1 MQSVLTAVRD
11 FLHWAPDDL
20 VGVIILALAAL
31 IALVVHFALSRIVRR
46 ILGGRH
52 PYLASIL
59 AGTAGPTRAALL
71 VLALFIALPV
81 APFDGDTRST
91 LATALLV
98 VAILLL
104 GWIAITATHIAA
116 DLYLRRFRV
125 DVADNLIARKHV
137 TQIRVLRRVADS
149 ILVIITI
156 GAALMTFESVRQY
169 GVSLFASAGVAG
181 LVVGL
186 AARPVLGNLIAG
198 IQLAMTQP
206 IRIDDAVLVEGESG
220 RVEEIT
226 ATYVVLRLWDLRRM
240 VVPLTYFIEKPF
252 QNWSRESTKLIGT
265 VLIHVDFTAPVE
277 RLREKAVEIAK
288 ASPLWDGD
296 LIKVHVTDATA
307 STMVLRIIASARTS
321 GDSFDLRCEIR
332 EKLIDFLQRELP
344 GTLPLQRQ
352 IPVGGEPASKPQD

>member
-1 MQSVLTAVRD
+1 MQSLLTAVRD
-11 FLHWAPDDL
+11 FLHWAPSDL
-20 VGVIILALAAL
+20 VGVIVLGLAAL
-31 IALVVHFALSRIVRR
+31 IALLVHLVLSRLVRR
-46 ILGGRH
+46 ILGERH

-59 AGTAGPTRAALL
+59 AGTAAPTRVAFL
-71 VLALFIALPV
+71 VLALFIALPI
-81 APFDGDTRST
+81 APFDDNTRGAI
-91 LATALLV
+91 ATALLV
-98 VAILLL
+98 AAILLL

-116 DLYLRRFRV
+116 DLYLHRFRV
-125 DVADNLIARKHV
+125 DTADNFLARKHV
-137 TQIRVLRRVADS
+137 TQIRVLRRVADT
-149 ILVIITI
+149 ILVIITV

-198 IQLAMTQP
+198 IQLAVTQP

-252 QNWSRESTKLIGT
+252 QNWSRDSTRLTGA
-265 VLIHVDFTAPVE
+265 VFIHLDYTAPVE
-277 RLREKAVEIAK
+277 RLREKAIEIAK

-296 LIKVHVTDATA
+296 LVKVHVTDATA
-307 STMVLRIIASARTS
+307 STMVVRIIATARTS
-321 GDSFDLRCEIR
+321 GEAFDLRCEIR
-332 EKLIDFLQRELP
+332 EKLIDFLQRDLP
-344 GTLPLQRQ
+344 GSLPLQRQ
-352 IPVGGEPASKPQD
+352 VLLNDESATKPQG